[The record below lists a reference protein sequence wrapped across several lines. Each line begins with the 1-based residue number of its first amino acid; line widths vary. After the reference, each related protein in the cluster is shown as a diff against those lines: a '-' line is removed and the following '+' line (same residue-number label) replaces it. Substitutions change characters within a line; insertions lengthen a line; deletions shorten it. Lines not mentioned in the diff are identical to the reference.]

1 MTDLIVWRLE
11 MMQWRLSLLGEYEQL
26 ELASAVN
33 TNNVRTTT
41 EMRDAAILKQ
51 SLLHSL
57 HIVCLQ

>member
-41 EMRDAAILKQ
+41 EMRDAAIMKQ